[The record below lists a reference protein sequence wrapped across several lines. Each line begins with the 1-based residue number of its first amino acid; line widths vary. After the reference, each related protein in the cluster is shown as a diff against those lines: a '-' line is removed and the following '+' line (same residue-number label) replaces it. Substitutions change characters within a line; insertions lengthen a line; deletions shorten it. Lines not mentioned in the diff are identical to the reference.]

1 MLYAEL
7 HGKLDLNAP
16 DLEKREDILTSTV
29 FGTLLVSGDVDVLVA
44 WLSSAKRLGT
54 GRRLLLHV
62 PLLDVRVNEL
72 EYWFW
77 PSLSE
82 GQPDIMFRI
91 GSDLLV
97 VEAKFGSTKSQHKRY
112 TSDVEG
118 ETESAP
124 DQLLRQWRS
133 LQLNAPRF
141 KWYPPDIRLAIE
153 TTRHHLIYLVSA
165 RREAS
170 ALRELIESRD
180 KIQQEA
186 GHDVPMWLLTWQD
199 LYKVLVDRNIGPRRS
214 RWIRELA
221 TLLERRHL
229 SAFLGF
235 PLMLAHFD
243 QLRLKQFQKQLAV
256 IEHWFAQPE
265 KVKTKYFDD
274 IERLDL
280 NAIRQVA
287 NRKIYGARNDRAQRR
302 RFCQRD

>member
-7 HGKLDLNAP
+7 HGKLDLNAQ
-16 DLEKREDILTSTV
+16 DLERREDILTSTV
-29 FGTLLVSGDVDVLVA
+29 FGTMLVASAVELLVS
-44 WLSSAKRLGT
+44 WFNSAKCLGPK
-54 GRRLLLHV
+54 RRLLLQG
-62 PLLDVRVNEL
+62 PRLDLRVAEP

-82 GQPDIMFRI
+82 AQPDIMLRV

-97 VEAKFGSTKSQHKRY
+97 VEAKFGSTKSQHKRNM
-112 TSDVEG
+112 SDVEG

-133 LQLNAPRF
+133 LQPNVPRF
-141 KWYPPDIRLAIE
+141 KWYPPEIRLAIE
-153 TTRHHLIYLVSA
+153 TTRQHLIYLVSA

-170 ALRELIESRD
+170 ALRELIESRE

-186 GHDVPMWLLTWQD
+186 GYDVPMWLLTWQD
-199 LYKVLVDRNIGPRRS
+199 LYRVLVDRIIELGGP

-229 SAFLGF
+229 AAFLGF
-235 PLMLAHFD
+235 PNTMSHFD
-243 QLRLKQFQKQLAV
+243 QLGLKQFQKQLAV
-256 IEHWFAQPE
+256 VEDWFAQPE
-265 KVKTKYFDD
+265 KVKTQYFDD
-274 IERLDL
+274 IGRLDL

-287 NRKIYGARNDRAQRR
+287 NWKPYGARNDRAQRR
-302 RFCQRD
+302 